1 MRDTVPFFESTTSIS
16 PGPWWLKPLWSWRHA
31 VELSRMLSDDTG
43 TRHRSRAASCSH
55 LACCTVIEADTIAK
69 AS

>member
-1 MRDTVPFFESTTSIS
+1 MRETVPFFESTTSIS
-16 PGPWWLKPLWSWRHA
+16 PGPWWLKPFCSCRHDG
-31 VELSRMLSDDTG
+31 ELSRMLSEATG
-43 TRHRSRAASCSH
+43 ARHASRSASWSH